1 MNTALHVAAAQAQ
14 RQRDAAQRGVQWQ
27 QRIHHNAHAQLL
39 QLQQY
44 AQTTCQ
50 RWGLSAGHTV
60 QPEVLHHYSQFMA
73 RLEHAIGLQTKVVQ
87 QHEQR
92 LAHAAHTLQQA
103 QLRLTALQRVV
114 QKRQTEAVRRAQ
126 RHEQQASDERAAL
139 QWNNPLCPPL

>member
-14 RQRDAAQRGVQWQ
+14 RQRDAAQRGVQLQ
-27 QRIHHNAHAQLL
+27 QRIHSNAHAQLA

-50 RWGLSAGHTV
+50 RWGLAV
-60 QPEVLHHYSQFMA
+60 EQPEVLHHYSQFMA

-103 QLRLTALQRVV
+103 QLRLTALQRVI

-139 QWNNPLCPPL
+139 QWKNPLCPPL